1 MKLVVKEIQVPNTV
15 KLALNMIVKNEGKII
30 ERLLTSV
37 LPIVDTYCICDTG
50 STDNTKEIIKNF
62 FDTFYK

>member
-30 ERLLTSV
+30 VQSLEYLRSH
-37 LPIVDTYCICDTG
+37 
-50 STDNTKEIIKNF
+50 K
-62 FDTFYK
+62 